1 MSDPFRYFNSS
12 PEVIRLV
19 VMMYVKYPLS
29 LRNVEDLLAERGIDI
44 SHETVRFWWNRFGP
58 IFAAEIRKRRVA
70 HMRGY
75 PQWRWHL
82 DEAFV
87 KVNGKLCYLWRAVD
101 HEGEV
106 LEAVVTAKRDK
117 AAALKFLKRIM
128 KKYGR
133 PLSVVTD
140 GLCSYPAAM
149 KEIGNADRQEAGRR
163 LNNRAENSHQ
173 PFRRRERAMQ
183 RFRSM
188 KTLAKIQLSSC
199 PGPQP
204 FQSGAPSR
212 HPPGLQTKALRR
224 VGRVERPRGLI
235 AAWVCAWCA
244 QRRRPAVAL
253 TKPTACRM
261 IAGGNWW
268 RANEIVIRHP
278 IHQTDARQRS
288 RDKTPQRPR
297 ASLRRE
303 HPRRCQLPGPE
314 NDPHRPSIRL
324 RSTAPAAPSGAR
336 GEAKRRSLRSTRRC
350 ARSPIS
356 RRRSPWAPMSWPRAA
371 SRKPPC
377 ASTFAPS
384 SSIRPSRWP
393 GPTPVRSCSV
403 SAASPRR
410 CRPLKRRPRSLPPR
424 RTHGAAAPGPCASSA
439 GSKTRSSRPSARS
452 SCGGR
457 DQSRQCADEARSD
470 GGGA

>member
-1 MSDPFRYFNSS
+1 MFLLDHVDRLAVNGMHDWPQRRVGGDDESRCEETVERETLTRDEPDRGRAPQSCGRVKPSDVETFLEDDARPEKADAGDDLRRDPRCAPIIQDNARVRDEDRRAERNQALSDQFFGLSLAVVASAMSNPFRYFNNS
-12 PEVIRLV
+12 PEIIRLAV
-19 VMMYVKYPLS
+19 LMYVKYPLS

-58 IFAAEIRKRRVA
+58 MFAAEIRKRRVA

-128 KKYGR
+128 KKYCR

-188 KTLAKIQLSSC
+188 KTLQKFSSVHA
-199 PGPQP
+199 QVHNH
-204 FQSGAPSR
+204 FNQER
-212 HPPGLQTKALRR
+212 HLVTRQVYK
-224 VGRVERPRGLI
+224 
-235 AAWVCAWCA
+235 
-244 QRRRPAVAL
+244 QRR
-253 TKPTACRM
+253 
-261 IAGGNWW
+261 
-268 RANEIVIRHP
+268 
-278 IHQTDARQRS
+278 
-288 RDKTPQRPR
+288 
-297 ASLRRE
+297 
-303 HPRRCQLPGPE
+303 
-314 NDPHRPSIRL
+314 
-324 RSTAPAAPSGAR
+324 
-336 GEAKRRSLRSTRRC
+336 
-350 ARSPIS
+350 
-356 RRRSPWAPMSWPRAA
+356 
-371 SRKPPC
+371 
-377 ASTFAPS
+377 
-384 SSIRPSRWP
+384 
-393 GPTPVRSCSV
+393 
-403 SAASPRR
+403 SAALAEWSA
-410 CRPLKRRPRSLPPR
+410 L
-424 RTHGAAAPGPCASSA
+424 AA
-439 GSKTRSSRPSARS
+439 
-452 SCGGR
+452 
-457 DQSRQCADEARSD
+457 
-470 GGGA
+470 